1 MYLKYIHTT
10 KIHYLKYKCTTI
22 FFKNKYTFLNVA
34 KYISIYSKMLQKES
48 YFNVFLILFFKIHY
62 KTICKYLCI
71 FILQ

>member
-34 KYISIYSKMLQKES
+34 KYISIYSKMLF
-48 YFNVFLILFFKIHY
+48 YFSKFTTKLYASIYVFLFYNEVHIFFQKIL
-62 KTICKYLCI
+62 
-71 FILQ
+71 